1 MKRPRPVMKYGP
13 TSEYRKKAKER
24 KEKAKKN
31 GDKTYITF
39 CSVCDEETDHYL
51 SGGCA
56 TCKSSMW
63 YRERQHWWR
72 IKDKYGLSQD
82 DCLWMLKEQNYQ
94 CKICGREIKERADK
108 AEDRRR
114 SSTSRD
120 DRIIV
125 DHDHKTMRVRGML
138 CNNCNLVLGHAM
150 DDVTI
155 LNSAIRYLEETV

>member
-1 MKRPRPVMKYGP
+1 
-13 TSEYRKKAKER
+13 
-24 KEKAKKN
+24 
-31 GDKTYITF
+31 
-39 CSVCDEETDHYL
+39 
-51 SGGCA
+51 
-56 TCKSSMW
+56 
-63 YRERQHWWR
+63 
-72 IKDKYGLSQD
+72 
-82 DCLWMLKEQNYQ
+82 MLKEQNYQ

-120 DRIIV
+120 DRIII
-125 DHDHKTMRVRGML
+125 DHDHKTDRVRGML

>member
-13 TSEYRKKAKER
+13 TSEYRKEAKER

-72 IKDKYGLSQD
+72 IKDSYGLSQD
-82 DCLWMLKEQNYQ
+82 DWLWMLKEQNYQ
-94 CKICGREIKERADK
+94 CKICKKELKEREK
-108 AEDRRR
+108 GRGKKSE
-114 SSTSRD
+114 
-120 DRIIV
+120 ICV
-125 DHDHKTMRVRGML
+125 DHDHKTMRVRRLL
-138 CNNCNLVLGHAM
+138 CVQCNFLIGHAKE
-150 DDVTI
+150 DVSI
-155 LNSAIRYLEETV
+155 LNSAIIYVKELCTNSK